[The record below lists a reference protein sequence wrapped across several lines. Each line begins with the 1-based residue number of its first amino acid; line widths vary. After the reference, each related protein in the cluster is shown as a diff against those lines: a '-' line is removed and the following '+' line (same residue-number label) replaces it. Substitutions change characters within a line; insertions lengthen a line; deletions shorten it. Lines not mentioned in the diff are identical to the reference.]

1 METVVQ
7 TIVLFRM
14 YLENS
19 NFVWIVGLNMAKI
32 LEYIIMYTLKWHFIP
47 GFFVY
52 LFHDW
57 VEQYYPL
64 PANNISSVPVML
76 QWQWP

>member
-47 GFFVY
+47 GFFVC
-52 LFHDW
+52 LFHD
-57 VEQYYPL
+57 
-64 PANNISSVPVML
+64 
-76 QWQWP
+76 

>member
-32 LEYIIMYTLKWHFIP
+32 LEYIIMYTLKWHFIL
-47 GFFVY
+47 GFFVC
-52 LFHDW
+52 LFHD
-57 VEQYYPL
+57 
-64 PANNISSVPVML
+64 
-76 QWQWP
+76 